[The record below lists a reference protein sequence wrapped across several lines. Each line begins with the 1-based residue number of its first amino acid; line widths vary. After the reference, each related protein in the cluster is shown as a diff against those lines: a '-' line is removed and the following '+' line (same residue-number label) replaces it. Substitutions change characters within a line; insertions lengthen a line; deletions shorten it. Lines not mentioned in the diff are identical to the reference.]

1 MQEDWINWVGST
13 DLSYWVTSGAWTW
26 PIMETMHFFGM
37 SLLLGSLLVIDL
49 RLMGFFKRISIHTAH
64 KLLPYAFIGFGI
76 NLVTGIL
83 FYFGDPWRYT
93 INISFRIKMLLVL
106 LAGINALLFY
116 FLIDKKIPS
125 WEAHGST
132 PGLAKAIGF
141 SSLGLWFGVLILGR
155 LIPYL
160 GTG

>member
-1 MQEDWINWVGST
+1 MQEDWMNWAGST
-13 DLSYWVTSGAWTW
+13 KLYYFMTSDPWTW
-26 PIMETMHFFGM
+26 PTMETLHFFGM

-76 NLVTGIL
+76 NLVTGVL

-93 INISFRIKMLLVL
+93 INISFRIKMLLII
-106 LAGINALLFY
+106 LAGVYALLFY
-116 FLIDKKIPS
+116 LLIDKKMPS
-125 WEAHGST
+125 WEAHGGT
-132 PGLAKAIGF
+132 PGLAKVIGA